1 MTTDNKI
8 RVLTWTMLPLWIIVA
23 ASLFPEVML
32 RLLAEALVGYA
43 FVEGLGWLLVRAAL
57 LIVIP
62 IAYFFTVRRLQ
73 WNLPPEEHTT
83 DRMNIKNT

>member
-1 MTTDNKI
+1 
-8 RVLTWTMLPLWIIVA
+8 MLPLWIIVA

-32 RLLAEALVGYA
+32 RLFAEALVGDA
-43 FVEGLGWLLVRAAL
+43 FVEGLGWLLVRVAL